1 MAKRT
6 DEELL
11 ADLAAKQR
19 AIEARIDAV
28 KARTKERA
36 RKEDTRR
43 KVLVGAVILAEAEQ
57 SDAAKQRLLTLLD
70 KHLVR
75 PIDRAVFGLPPR
87 ADRPGQEAAASETVN
102 PPRVAERP

>member
-1 MAKRT
+1 MMKRT
-6 DEELL
+6 DDEILAEL
-11 ADLAAKQR
+11 AVKQR

-43 KVLVGAVILAEAEQ
+43 KVLVGAVILAEADQ
-57 SDAAKQRLLTLLD
+57 SEAAKQRLLTLLD

-75 PIDRAVFGLPPR
+75 PVDRAVFGLPPR
-87 ADRPGQEAAASETVN
+87 AEHPGQAATSGDGKSHQDGGDRP
-102 PPRVAERP
+102 